1 MTVAAVVLAAG
12 AGSRFAGPVHK
23 LLADLRGRP
32 VVAWA
37 VDAAVAAGLD
47 EVLVVTGAD
56 DVAAEIAGVLPPG
69 VRIVPN
75 PAWASGQASSLQ
87 AAVAAAAAAGHDAIV
102 VGLGDQPFVPASA
115 WRAVADADSPL
126 AVAVFGGPGPGD
138 PATGGDARPPV
149 RIHRSLWSDLP
160 TEGDE
165 GARGLLRRCPEL
177 VVRVPCGG
185 DSADVDTLEDLERW
199 N

>member
-37 VDAAVAAGLD
+37 VEAAVAAGLD
-47 EVLVVTGAD
+47 EVLVVTGAA
-56 DVAAEIAGVLPPG
+56 DVAGGIAAVLPPG

-75 PAWASGQASSLQ
+75 PAWATGQASSLQ

-115 WRAVADADSPL
+115 WRAVADTDSPL
-126 AVAVFGGPGPGD
+126 AVALF
-138 PATGGDARPPV
+138 GGDARPPV

>member
-1 MTVAAVVLAAG
+1 VTVAAVVLAAG

-47 EVLVVTGAD
+47 EVLVVTGAAD
-56 DVAAEIAGVLPPG
+56 LTGVLPTG
-69 VRIVPN
+69 VRIVHN
-75 PAWASGQASSLQ
+75 PAWASGLASSLQ
-87 AAVAAAAAAGHDAIV
+87 AAVAAATAAGHEAIV
-102 VGLGDQPFVPASA
+102 VGLGDQPFVPTSA

-126 AVAVFGGPGPGD
+126 AVAVFGAPGS
-138 PATGGDARPPV
+138 GGAARPPV
-149 RIHRSLWSDLP
+149 RIHRSLWSELP